1 MVNRVTVE
9 IDNHVAQVA
18 LNRPDKFNAIDFPM
32 WQELAEAGRQVAADK
47 SVRAVVLYGA
57 GSNFCSGIDVSSFQ
71 QAGAAALEGDAM
83 EPLADS
89 PANLFQE
96 AAYVWRRVPVPVIAA
111 LHGYVFGAGLQ
122 IAAGADIRYSTP
134 DAKLSVMESKWGIIP
149 DIAIT
154 ATLRHIV
161 ALDKLKELTFTGR
174 IIDGR
179 EACEIGLVTALR
191 DDPLAAARELAAE
204 IAGKSPH
211 AMRAAKKLLDE
222 AWNGTVA
229 DGLRLE
235 AKLQKT
241 LMGSPNQME
250 AVMAN
255 LQKRPPDFRDPD

>member
-1 MVNRVTVE
+1 MANRVRVE
-9 IDNHVAQVA
+9 IENNVARVA

-47 SVRAVVLYGA
+47 RVRAVVLYGA
-57 GSNFCSGIDVSSFQ
+57 GSHFCSGIDISSFQ
-71 QAGAAALEGDAM
+71 QAGAAATEGNAM

-96 AAYVWRRVPVPVIAA
+96 AAYTWRRVPVPVIAA
-111 LHGYVFGAGLQ
+111 LQGYVFGAGLQ
-122 IAAGADIRYSTP
+122 IAAGADIRYATP
-134 DAKLSVMESKWGIIP
+134 DARLSIMESKWGIIP

-174 IIDGR
+174 IIDGS
-179 EACEIGLVTALR
+179 EARDIGLVTALH
-191 DDPLAAARELAAE
+191 DDPLTAASELAAD

-211 AMRAAKKLLDE
+211 AMRAAKQLLDN
-222 AWNGTVA
+222 AWNTTVA
-229 DGLRLE
+229 EGLKLE

-241 LMGSPNQME
+241 LMGSANQME

-255 LQKRPPDFRDPD
+255 LQKRPPNFHDPD

>member
-47 SVRAVVLYGA
+47 SIRAVVLCGA
-57 GSNFCSGIDVSSFQ
+57 GDHFCSGIDIGSFQ
-71 QAGAAALEGDAM
+71 QAGAAALEGNAM
-83 EPLADS
+83 ESLADS

-122 IAAGADIRYSTP
+122 IAAGADIRYAAP
-134 DAKLSVMESKWGIIP
+134 GAKLSVMESKWGIIP

-154 ATLRHIV
+154 ATLRHTV

-174 IIDGR
+174 VIDGT
-179 EACEIGLVTALR
+179 EAFDIGLVTALR
-191 DDPLAAARELAAE
+191 DDPLTAARQLAAD

-222 AWNGTVA
+222 AWNTTVA

-235 AKLQKT
+235 ATLQKT
-241 LMGSPNQME
+241 LMGSANQME

-255 LQKRPPDFRDPD
+255 LQKRPPDFQDPD

>member
-47 SVRAVVLYGA
+47 SIRAVVLCGA
-57 GSNFCSGIDVSSFQ
+57 GDHFCSGIDIGSFQ
-71 QAGAAALEGDAM
+71 QAGAAALEGNAM
-83 EPLADS
+83 ESLADS

-122 IAAGADIRYSTP
+122 IAAGADIRYAAP
-134 DAKLSVMESKWGIIP
+134 GARLSVMESKWGIIP

-154 ATLRHIV
+154 ATLRHTV

-174 IIDGR
+174 VIDGT
-179 EACEIGLVTALR
+179 EAFDIGLVTALR
-191 DDPLAAARELAAE
+191 DDPLTAARQLAAD

-222 AWNGTVA
+222 AWNTTVA

-235 AKLQKT
+235 ATLQKT
-241 LMGSPNQME
+241 LMGSANQME

-255 LQKRPPDFRDPD
+255 LQKRPPDFQDPD

>member
-1 MVNRVTVE
+1 MVHRVTVE
-9 IDNHVAQVA
+9 IDNHVARVA

-47 SVRAVVLYGA
+47 SVRAVVLHGT
-57 GSNFCSGIDVSSFQ
+57 GNHFCSGIDISSFQ

-83 EPLADS
+83 EPLRDS

-96 AAYVWRRVPVPVIAA
+96 AAYIWRRVPVPVIAA

-122 IAAGADIRYSTP
+122 IAAGADIRYATP
-134 DAKLSVMESKWGIIP
+134 EAKLSIMESKWGIIP

-154 ATLRHIV
+154 ATLRHVV

-174 IIDGR
+174 IIDGS
-179 EACEIGLVTALR
+179 EARDIGLVTALH
-191 DDPLAAARELAAE
+191 DDPLTAATEMATE

-222 AWNGTVA
+222 AWNTSVA
-229 DGLRLE
+229 DGLKLE
-235 AKLQKT
+235 AALQKT

-255 LQKRPPDFRDPD
+255 LQKRPPDFDDPD